1 MQRISLDNK
10 NVMIQP
16 VYINETYNEVGIIFF
31 IIIKLA
37 VCLYFLLGNIALFI
51 LGFFKKRHPKISNNL
66 ILTKILMFYCLNQNC
81 FNIDY
86 IKKCCNCFLSKLE
99 SNSIVSE
106 ISIDKTIIYNVLVPV
121 TKINNKYKIL
131 YVHGNTCISSDWKG
145 YQGFCSK
152 LSKGLNGVE
161 IFFPEYRF
169 LGKNLFEDAISDVVK
184 TYNLILKMHPN
195 TPIICVADSIGSVIL
210 LNFLLKTFYTDN
222 TNIKACVLIS
232 PYIDITNFLHKSDTD
247 DFISKSYVEN
257 IYKCINEKTGNV
269 SYVMEEN
276 LKNLPPIFI
285 SSSSNETTANELNI
299 FINKCI
305 NSLVKIDQ
313 RLYRNSI
320 NSVSFFYRL
329 GLPESDK
336 AIRDIVEYI
345 NDKVD
350 YF

>member
-16 VYINETYNEVGIIFF
+16 VYINETYNDVGIFYY
-31 IIIKLA
+31 IIIKF
-37 VCLYFLLGNIALFI
+37 VIFLYFLLGNIALFI
-51 LGFFKKRHPKISNNL
+51 LGIFKKKTKMSNNL
-66 ILTKILMFYCLNQNC
+66 ILTKILMFYCLNQDC

-86 IKKCCNCFLSKLE
+86 VKKCCSFFLSKLE

-106 ISIDKTIIYNVLVPV
+106 ITIDKTVIYSVLVPV
-121 TKINNKYKIL
+121 TKINNTYKIL
-131 YVHGNTCISSDWKG
+131 YIHGNSCLTSDWKG

-152 LSKGLNGVE
+152 LSKELNGIEV
-161 IFFPEYRF
+161 FFPEYRF
-169 LGKNLFEDAISDVVK
+169 LEKNLFEDAISDVIK
-184 TYNLILKMHPN
+184 TYNLMLKMHPN
-195 TPIICVADSIGSVIL
+195 TPIICVADSVGSVIL
-210 LNFLLKTFYTDN
+210 LNFLLKTFYTDE

-232 PYIDITNFLHKSDTD
+232 PYIDITNFLHNSDTD
-247 DFISKSYVEN
+247 DFITKSYVEN
-257 IYKCINEKTGNV
+257 TYRCIHEKKGNV
-269 SYVMEEN
+269 SYVMEEDF
-276 LKNLPPIFI
+276 KNLPPIFI
-285 SSSSNETTANELNI
+285 SSSSNETTADELNI
-299 FINKCI
+299 FINKCT
-305 NSLVKIDQ
+305 NSFVKIDQ